1 MITTDRNV
9 ENKCEMA
16 DTDIS
21 TLRAG
26 VFHSA
31 QEKQP
36 SDVFTRL
43 PSCNNDHK
51 LVADSKVYTS
61 RTV

>member
-43 PSCNNDHK
+43 PSCNHDYK
-51 LVADSKVYTS
+51 LVDGGKVPTCW
-61 RTV
+61 TV